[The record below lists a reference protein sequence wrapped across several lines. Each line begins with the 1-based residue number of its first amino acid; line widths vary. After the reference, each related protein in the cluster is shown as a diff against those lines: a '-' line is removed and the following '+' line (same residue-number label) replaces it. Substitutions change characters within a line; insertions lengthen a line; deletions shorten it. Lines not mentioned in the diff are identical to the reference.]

1 MRFDSKIVI
10 ALRQDLE
17 AWQKLNV
24 ASFLA
29 SAVAAKEPGLIGAPY
44 EDGSGVLYLAMFRQP
59 VLVLSGSAA
68 ALQQVH
74 QRALARNLR
83 VAVYVRAMF
92 ETGHDEANRAAVK
105 AAPSADLD
113 IVGLGLHEDR
123 KVADKVTKGLALH
136 P

>member
-1 MRFDSKIVI
+1 MLFDSKIVV
-10 ALRQDLE
+10 ALRLDLD

-24 ASFLA
+24 AAFLA
-29 SAVAAKEPGLIGAPY
+29 SAVAGKEPALIGQPY
-44 EDGSGVLYLAMFRQP
+44 ADGSGVPYLAMFRQP

-68 ALQQVH
+68 ELKQAH

-105 AAPSADLD
+105 AVRSADLD

-123 KVADKVTKGLALH
+123 KVADKVTKGLVLH